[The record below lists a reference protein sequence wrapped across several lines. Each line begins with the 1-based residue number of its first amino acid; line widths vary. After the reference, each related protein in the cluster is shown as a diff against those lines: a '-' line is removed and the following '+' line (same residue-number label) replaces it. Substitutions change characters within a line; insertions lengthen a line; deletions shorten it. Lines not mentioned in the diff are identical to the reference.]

1 MRGID
6 GPSFPILTRRDPDV
20 TAPTAINLR
29 SDTQTLPTERMRRAM
44 AEAPLG
50 DDTYGEDPTVLRFE
64 AMAAER
70 LGTEA
75 AMLVLSGTMAN
86 LIALLVHCRPA
97 DELFVDAGA
106 HVVYYESGGLG
117 AVAGVTPTVVAS
129 DRGHILPDALQAAI
143 RRPNIH
149 YPRARLV
156 WLENTHNRGAGSVM
170 HMDHQRAVEAV
181 AREHGLAVH
190 LDGARVLN
198 AAAAQGLDV
207 RELLDG
213 VDSAMVDLTKG
224 LSCPLGALLVG
235 SSAFIEQARFRRRLV
250 GGGMRQAGVIAACGI
265 VAFEDLLDRTLD
277 DHRSARRLADGLA
290 SIDGFEIDP
299 ASVETNMVYVDV
311 GALGRSTDVA
321 AALKAA
327 GVIVSDRPPRQ
338 IRLVTHLQITDE
350 MIEGAL
356 GRMAEVAAG
365 LRATPAV

>member
-1 MRGID
+1 M
-6 GPSFPILTRRDPDV
+6 LTRRERDV
-20 TAPTAINLR
+20 TTPSVINLR

-117 AVAGVTPTVVAS
+117 AVAGVTPTIVAS

-149 YPRARLV
+149 YPHARLV

-170 HMDHQRAVEAV
+170 RLDQQRSVEGV

-190 LDGARVLN
+190 LDGARVFN

-207 RELLDG
+207 RELLRG
-213 VDSAMVDLTKG
+213 VDSTMVDLTKG

-235 SSAFIEQARFRRRLV
+235 SSAFIEQAHFRRRLV

-265 VAFEDLLDRTLD
+265 VAFEDLLERAPD
-277 DHRSARRLADGLA
+277 DHRSARRLAEGLA
-290 SIDGFEIDP
+290 AIDGFAIDP
-299 ASVETNMVYVDV
+299 TSVETNMVYVDV
-311 GALGRSTDVA
+311 GALGPSTEVA
-321 AALKAA
+321 SALRAA

-338 IRLVTHLQITDE
+338 IRLVTHLQISDDL
-350 MIEGAL
+350 IEAAL
-356 GRMAEVAAG
+356 GRMAEVAAS
-365 LRATPAV
+365 LRGSPVV

>member
-1 MRGID
+1 
-6 GPSFPILTRRDPDV
+6 V
-20 TAPTAINLR
+20 TAPTVINLR
-29 SDTQTLPTERMRRAM
+29 SDTQTLPTDRMRRAM

-50 DDTYGEDPTVLRFE
+50 DDTYGEDPTVRRFE
-64 AMAAER
+64 AIAAER
-70 LGTEA
+70 LGNEA
-75 AMLVLSGTMAN
+75 ALLVLSGTMAN

-97 DELFVDAGA
+97 DEIFVDAGA
-106 HVVYYESGGLG
+106 HVVYYESGGLA
-117 AVAGVTPTVVAS
+117 AVAGVTPTIVAA
-129 DRGHILPDALQAAI
+129 DRGHILPDALHAAV

-170 HMDHQRAVEAV
+170 RLDHQRAVEAV
-181 AREHGLAVH
+181 AREHGLALH
-190 LDGARVLN
+190 LDGARVFN
-198 AAAAQGLDV
+198 AAAAQGRDV
-207 RELLDG
+207 QELLAG

-235 SSAFIEQARFRRRLV
+235 STAFIEEARFRRRLV

-290 SIDGFEIDP
+290 AIDGFTIDL
-299 ASVETNMVYVDV
+299 ASVETNMTYVDV
-311 GALGRSTDVA
+311 SGLGPSTEVVA
-321 AALKAA
+321 ALRAA

-350 MIEGAL
+350 LIDAAL
-356 GRMAEVAAG
+356 ARMAEVAAG
-365 LRATPAV
+365 LRAAFAV

>member
-1 MRGID
+1 M
-6 GPSFPILTRRDPDV
+6 
-20 TAPTAINLR
+20 TAPIEINLR

-50 DDTYGEDPTVLRFE
+50 DDTYGEDPTVTRFE
-64 AMAAER
+64 AMVADR

-97 DELFVDAGA
+97 DEVFVDAGA
-106 HVVYYESGGLG
+106 HVVYYESGGLA
-117 AVAGVTPTVVAS
+117 AVAGVTSTIVAA
-129 DRGHILPDALQAAI
+129 DRGHILPDALRAAI

-170 HMDHQRAVEAV
+170 HLDHQRAVEAV
-181 AREHGLAVH
+181 ARDHGLAVH
-190 LDGARVLN
+190 LDGARIFN

-207 RELLDG
+207 QPLISG

-224 LSCPLGALLVG
+224 LACPLGALLVG
-235 SSAFIEQARFRRRLV
+235 SAGFIDEARFRRRLV

-277 DHRSARRLADGLA
+277 DHRSARHLAEGLAAIDGL
-290 SIDGFEIDP
+290 DIDP
-299 ASVETNMVYVDV
+299 GSVETNMLYVDV
-311 GALGRSTDVA
+311 SALGPSTEVA
-321 AALKAA
+321 AALRRA
-327 GVIVSDRPPRQ
+327 GIIVSDRPPAQ

-350 MIEGAL
+350 LIDDAVA
-356 GRMAEVAAG
+356 RIAEVAAR
-365 LRATPAV
+365 LRATPAA